1 MDKNSNN
8 SIDAI
13 ITSIDNARLFITS
26 KKTKS
31 YRENPA
37 KDIPESDMTPA
48 EKSHAAAL
56 MRVNHAG
63 EIAAQ
68 GLYEGQA
75 AFARDPV
82 IKEQMQEAASEEL
95 DHLNWCHER
104 ITELNESPSKLSPIW
119 YSGSLIIGSIAGFIG
134 DKWSLGFIEETENQ
148 VSKHLT
154 RHLGSLPVQDKKSRK
169 IVHQMRSEEEA
180 HQENA
185 KKAGAEELPSLIK
198 ILMKIT
204 SKIMTKTAYRI

>member
-1 MDKNSNN
+1 MNKTSAN
-8 SIDAI
+8 SIDAL
-13 ITSIDNARLFITS
+13 ITSIDNARLFIAS

-31 YRENPA
+31 FRDNPA
-37 KDIPESDMTPA
+37 KDVPEADMTAA

-75 AFARDPV
+75 AFAKDPA
-82 IKEQMQEAASEEL
+82 IKEQMQEAANEEL

-104 ITELNESPSKLSPIW
+104 IIELNESPSKLTPLW

-154 RHLGSLPVQDKKSRK
+154 KHLGSLPVQDKKSKK

-185 KKAGAEELPSLIK
+185 KKAGAEELPTLIK
-198 ILMKIT
+198 VLMKIT
-204 SKIMTKTAYRI
+204 SKVMTKTAYRI